1 MSDQPDPAHHGPQ
14 GPAADPPPAPRVPLK
29 VEEAGAAIAMAL
41 ICAISL
47 GNVVV
52 RYLTNASFAFTEEF
66 SVFLLVVMTLLGAS
80 VAFARHEH
88 IRITFFLERLPRP
101 LRLAAEA
108 MTLLVTTALFSMVL
122 YYGAL
127 FALDEWEFETVS
139 AGLGYP
145 NWIYTVW
152 LPLLSAVIL
161 FRVLERAWL
170 TLRPAREDRPS

>member
-1 MSDQPDPAHHGPQ
+1 MSDLSDQAHFGPQ
-14 GPAADPPPAPRVPLK
+14 GPAADPPPPPKVPLK
-29 VEEAGAAIAMAL
+29 VEEAGAAIAMGL

-47 GNVVV
+47 ANVVV

-101 LRLAAEA
+101 FRLAAEA
-108 MTLLVTTALFSMVL
+108 ATLLVTTALFSMVL

-170 TLRPAREDRPS
+170 TLQQAREDRPS